1 MSEETIKAI
10 LKRVPYGFYSLTSRS
25 GDEVNA
31 MVMNWFTQVSFEPR
45 LVAIGLQRT
54 SYTYGLVKE
63 GRVFAV
69 NLFLQGDLDL
79 IDPLTKGREKR
90 PDKMEQVSYSPAG
103 ETGCPVI
110 EGAAGYIECEVVEII
125 ETGGDHDIVLG
136 RVIGGEVLKAGEV
149 EDTLNLPEVG
159 WSYAG

>member
-1 MSEETIKAI
+1 
-10 LKRVPYGFYSLTSRS
+10 
-25 GDEVNA
+25 
-31 MVMNWFTQVSFEPR
+31 MVMNWFTQASFEPR

-54 SYTYGLVKE
+54 SFTYGLVRE
-63 GRVFAV
+63 GRKFAV
-69 NLFLQGDLDL
+69 NLFLQDDLEI

-90 PDKMEQVSYSPAG
+90 PDKMEKVSYSPAP

-110 EGAAGYIECEVVEII
+110 EGAAGYIECEVVEIF

-136 RVIGGEVLKAGEV
+136 KVVGGEVLKPGEV